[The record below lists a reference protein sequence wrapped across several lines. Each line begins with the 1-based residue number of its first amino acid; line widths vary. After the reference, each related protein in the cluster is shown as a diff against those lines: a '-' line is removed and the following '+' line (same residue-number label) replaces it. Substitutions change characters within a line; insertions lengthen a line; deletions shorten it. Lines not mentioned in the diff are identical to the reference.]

1 MELQFEKMHG
11 AGNDFMV
18 VRWPRGVALPDKSTV
33 RQWADRR
40 MGVGFDQ
47 LLLVRSSEEPG
58 VAAFYQVFNAD
69 GAEVQQ
75 CGNGVRCIARYLM
88 PEGTRE
94 TLLLGSR
101 AGTVEARFE
110 SGGEVS
116 VNLGEPDFS
125 PAALPFRAPPT
136 TRPGEAATVRQ
147 ATRAS
152 RAAGARQALRYR
164 LDLNAGTVEF
174 GAVSMGNPHAV
185 IPVDSLEAAPVG
197 IIGPQLQS
205 HPSFP
210 EGVNVGFVEFR
221 NSASIRLRVY
231 ERGAGETAACGT
243 GAAAAAAVGRR
254 WGELGE
260 TVRVEVTGGVL
271 RTAWAGPGHPV
282 WLSGPAV
289 RVFEG
294 RIAV

>member
-1 MELQFEKMHG
+1 MEIQFAKMHG

-18 VRWPRGVALPDKSTV
+18 VHFPNGLSFPDESTV
-33 RQWADRR
+33 RRWGDRR
-40 MGVGFDQ
+40 VGVGFDQ
-47 LLLVRSSEEPG
+47 LLLLRPSEEPG
-58 VAAFYQVFNAD
+58 VDAFYYVFNAD
-69 GAEVQQ
+69 GSEVEQ
-75 CGNGVRCIARYLM
+75 CGNGVRCIARYLS
-88 PEGTRE
+88 PVGTGE
-94 TLLLGSR
+94 TLLLKGR
-101 AGTVEARFE
+101 AGTVEARLAAD
-110 SGGEVS
+110 GEVS
-116 VNLGEPDFS
+116 VNLGEPDFA
-125 PAALPFRAPPT
+125 PAALPFRAPQA
-136 TRPGEAATVRQ
+136 TRPGEAGVVRQ
-147 ATRAS
+147 ATRGS
-152 RAAGARQALRYR
+152 RAAGAQQAIRHR
-164 LDLNAGTVEF
+164 LDMDAGTVEF

-221 NSASIRLRVY
+221 DAASIRLRVY

-243 GAAAAAAVGRR
+243 GAAAAAAVGRL

-260 TVRVEVTGGVL
+260 SVRVEVTGGVL
-271 RTAWAGPGHPV
+271 RTAWPGPGHPI

-294 RIAV
+294 RIEV